1 MKILTF
7 DTETTTKNKGN
18 PYDRDNRLVNVGWKH
33 SDEPVGVCYLDA
45 SRSVIEHASRAFAE
59 CDRLV
64 GFNLKF
70 DLAWMRRGFGFTVA
84 DNQSVYDCQLAWF
97 ILTNQQHR
105 YPSLNQVA
113 EYFGL
118 GQKIDVI
125 KEEYWSKGIDTPDI
139 PRDVLDEYL
148 IQDVELTY
156 QVYQCL
162 QEAMPASKKKLVQL
176 AMMDLLV
183 LHEMEWNGMLYAKEQ
198 SLALAEQETKKIA
211 DIDKKLL
218 DIVGVEGINFGSGQQ
233 LSAILYGGTITKEEK
248 EDYLFTYKDPKK
260 APVIK
265 QRKVERQFHLPRLV
279 EPLPKTETK
288 NETKAGDTVY
298 FTNEPTLKSL
308 KAKGKAKQ
316 IIDLVLERAKIEKL
330 VSSYYQGLP
339 DLMTEMNW
347 PDGMIHGSLNQVVA
361 ATGRLSSNSPNMQN
375 ISGDMKQLFYSRYE
389 S

>member
-7 DTETTTKNKGN
+7 DTETTTRNKGN
-18 PYDRDNRLVNVGWKH
+18 PYDRTNRLVNIGWKCGNGAVFVDYP
-33 SDEPVGVCYLDA
+33 SDGRPSQRTSDA
-45 SRSVIEHASRAFAE
+45 FNMADVV
-59 CDRLV
+59 V

-70 DLAWMRRGFGFTVA
+70 DLAWTRRWLNITVQ
-84 DNQSVYDCQLAWF
+84 DHQRVYDCQLAWF

-139 PRDVLDEYL
+139 PRDVLDGYL

-183 LHEMEWNGMLYAKEQ
+183 LHEMEWNGLLYDKEK
-198 SLALAEQETKKIA
+198 SLELAEEENRKLA

-233 LSAILYGGTITKEEK
+233 LSAILYGGTIVKEEK

-260 APVIK
+260 VPVIK

-288 NETKAGDTVY
+288 NETKTGETVY

-316 IIDLVLERAKIEKL
+316 IIDLVLERAKIEKV
-330 VSSYYQGLP
+330 VSSYYTGIP
-339 DLMTEMNW
+339 KLMTEMNW
-347 PDGMIHGSLNQVVA
+347 PENEVHGNLNQCTAV
-361 ATGRLSSNSPNMQN
+361 TGRLSSDKPNLQN
-375 ISGDMKQLFYSRYE
+375 LDKNGKKLFYSRYAE
-389 S
+389 